1 MGKSNEFKASTVEL
15 ATKNGL
21 EEMGLSAEEAE
32 IEVLARGGIFSKAIV
47 KITPKAKEAIDDD
60 SAEKED
66 AEESET
72 AVSEEI
78 AENTEAENTE
88 EDKSL
93 NEDTKSESE
102 ETSETPE
109 EREARFQA
117 MKSFREPGKTFISE
131 VANLMGANITVECK
145 IKEDEVCFYIGG
157 EDARMFIGYK
167 GETLEATQTLLGQ
180 YLNSGRENRIRVI
193 VDADFYRERRKRTL
207 VALAKKLA
215 KQAYNQHREIALEP
229 MNSYERRI
237 IHSALQNSYD
247 ATTRSDGE
255 GKARHVVIVPKSG
268 LMTYGNSSDFK
279 KKGPTKTKSFGYNKK
294 RF

>member
-47 KITPKAKEAIDDD
+47 RITPKAKEETIDDV
-60 SAEKED
+60 SAESED
-66 AEESET
+66 AEAIET

-78 AENTEAENTE
+78 AENTEEDKGLTE
-88 EDKSL
+88 EK
-93 NEDTKSESE
+93 KAESE
-102 ETSETPE
+102 ETAETPE
-109 EREARFQA
+109 EREARFQT

-215 KQAYNQHREIALEP
+215 KQAYNQHKEIALEP

>member
-47 KITPKAKEAIDDD
+47 RITPKAKEETIDDV
-60 SAEKED
+60 SAESED
-66 AEESET
+66 AEAIET

-78 AENTEAENTE
+78 AENTEEDKGLTE
-88 EDKSL
+88 EK
-93 NEDTKSESE
+93 KAESE
-102 ETSETPE
+102 ETAETPE

-215 KQAYNQHREIALEP
+215 KQAYNQHKEIALEP

>member
-78 AENTEAENTE
+78 AENTE

-102 ETSETPE
+102 ETAETPE

-117 MKSFREPGKTFISE
+117 MKSFREPGKTFISGF
-131 VANLMGANITVECK
+131 VQLPGVK
-145 IKEDEVCFYIGG
+145 RGG
-157 EDARMFIGYK
+157 LGPKFRKVLLPALRVDGIHQSVSSLSLRMFSKYD
-167 GETLEATQTLLGQ
+167 
-180 YLNSGRENRIRVI
+180 SVRI
-193 VDADFYRERRKRTL
+193 
-207 VALAKKLA
+207 
-215 KQAYNQHREIALEP
+215 
-229 MNSYERRI
+229 S
-237 IHSALQNSYD
+237 
-247 ATTRSDGE
+247 
-255 GKARHVVIVPKSG
+255 
-268 LMTYGNSSDFK
+268 
-279 KKGPTKTKSFGYNKK
+279 
-294 RF
+294 

>member
-47 KITPKAKEAIDDD
+47 RITPKAKEETIDDV
-60 SAEKED
+60 SAESED
-66 AEESET
+66 AEAIET

-78 AENTEAENTE
+78 AEETE
-88 EDKSL
+88 EDKGL
-93 NEDTKSESE
+93 TEEKKAESE
-102 ETSETPE
+102 ETAETPE

-215 KQAYNQHREIALEP
+215 KQAYNQHKEIALEP